1 MSDDLVVREGE
12 RIPRRPLPDYSE
24 ASSFMDALKRDGIYG
39 TIFRDSN
46 QYGPLSMLLVLLI
59 SATITGALI
68 KIVSILDFS
77 FLWSWIPL

>member
-24 ASSFMDALKRDGIYG
+24 ATSFMHALKRDGIMS
-39 TIFRDSN
+39 TLFKDSN

-59 SATITGALI
+59 SATVTGALI
-68 KIVSILDFS
+68 KMFS
-77 FLWSWIPL
+77 VLF

>member
-24 ASSFMDALKRDGIYG
+24 ATSFMHALKRDGIMS
-39 TIFRDSN
+39 TLFKDSN

-59 SATITGALI
+59 SATVTGALI
-68 KIVSILDFS
+68 KLFS
-77 FLWSWIPL
+77 VLF

>member
-24 ASSFMDALKRDGIYG
+24 ATSFMHALKRDGVMS
-39 TIFRDSN
+39 TLFKDSN

-59 SATITGALI
+59 SATVTGALI
-68 KIVSILDFS
+68 KLFS
-77 FLWSWIPL
+77 VLF

>member
-24 ASSFMDALKRDGIYG
+24 ATSFMHALKRDGIMS
-39 TIFRDSN
+39 TLFKDSN

-59 SATITGALI
+59 SATVTGALI
-68 KIVSILDFS
+68 KLFS
-77 FLWSWIPL
+77 VLL